1 MRGVSYDILFYKQLE
16 SDQIKSVQQNK
27 GYFEANITL
36 SNLFIKELTWWE
48 NNTKLSTTSL
58 RTVPVNPAICTDPIL
73 DGWGAVF
80 EIGDM
85 WTKQEQELHMTVL
98 ELLGPKPGL
107 LTFIKYIR
115 TIMDNNI
122 YWKIRSIHNDI
133 AFDNGNGLQKQ
144 NNKYGFQQHTSQDR
158 KT

>member
-1 MRGVSYDILFYKQLE
+1 MS
-16 SDQIKSVQQNK
+16 
-27 GYFEANITL
+27 
-36 SNLFIKELTWWE
+36 
-48 NNTKLSTTSL
+48 
-58 RTVPVNPAICTDPIL
+58 VNPAICTDPIL
-73 DGWGAVF
+73 DGWWAVF

-85 WTKQEQELHMTVL
+85 WTKQEQELYMTVL

-144 NNKYGFQQHTSQDR
+144 NNKYGFQQHTSQDL